1 MTALLLLALLVAG
14 FAGYFSWA
22 AHAIAHGAS
31 AWWFVVGA
39 PITYFA
45 PALLLVA
52 IWFAATW
59 FWRTPRPREAR
70 LDAVAMLRT
79 SLIEAWTLAASWP
92 LMAFHRLLMRDPAA
106 TSSDRPVLLIHGV
119 LVNDGVWFF
128 TRRRL
133 RRMGI
138 EPIYAMTY
146 GPPFAD
152 IERFA
157 EQLSLR
163 IAQICAATGAER
175 VLVVAHSMGGL
186 VARAYLRRFGPRRL
200 AKLVTIGTPHHGS
213 VLAWSFP
220 GRGLE
225 QMRPGNAWLAELNR
239 TEDAPSAV
247 PITSIWSRHDNM
259 VAPQSSCQLPCAQ
272 NVAFAGVGHN
282 ALLGDRRVIDLL
294 AREVEADRTRR
305 PAS

>member
-1 MTALLLLALLVAG
+1 MTALLLFALLVTG

-22 AHAIAHGAS
+22 AHAIARGVS
-31 AWWFVVGA
+31 AWWFVAGA
-39 PITYFA
+39 PITYLA
-45 PALLLVA
+45 PALVLVA

-59 FWRTPRPREAR
+59 FWRTPRPPETR
-70 LDAVAMLRT
+70 LDALAMLRAY
-79 SLIEAWTLAASWP
+79 LIEAWTLAASWP
-92 LMAFHRLLMRDPAA
+92 LMALHRLLMRDPAA
-106 TSSDRPVLLIHGV
+106 TSSDRPVLLVHGV

-128 TRRRL
+128 ARRRL
-133 RRMGI
+133 RRMGV

-152 IERFA
+152 IEHFA
-157 EQLSLR
+157 EQLSVR
-163 IAQICAATGAER
+163 IAQICAATGAEK
-175 VLVVAHSMGGL
+175 VFVVAHSMGGL

-225 QMRPGNAWLAELNR
+225 QMRPGNPWLAELNR
-239 TEDAPSAV
+239 SEDAPSPV

-259 VAPQSSCQLPCAQ
+259 VAPQASSVLACAKS
-272 NVAFAGVGHN
+272 VPLTGVGHN
-282 ALLGDRRVIDLL
+282 AMLSDKRVIERVVRE
-294 AREVEADRTRR
+294 AR
-305 PAS
+305 SNG